1 MQFLDLDFCALQN
14 LHMLNFLKKTALILV
29 GCGLVACAQLHHVQI
44 GDVASHSGYV
54 QKPFEIKISE
64 TGVNIGEAVEISKR
78 FMNKDQGKDAEG
90 VAALIGLFQMGPV
103 TGNPVYVKDYAKNL
117 VQLVYEKC
125 PSGKVTGL
133 MSIRETRKYPVISGE
148 IVKVTGYCLQ
158 KKEG

>member
-1 MQFLDLDFCALQN
+1 
-14 LHMLNFLKKTALILV
+14 MLNFLKKTALALF

-64 TGVNIGEAVEISKR
+64 TGINIGEAVEISKR
-78 FMNKDQGKDAEG
+78 FMNKDQGRDAEG

-117 VQLVYEKC
+117 VQLVY
-125 PSGKVTGL
+125 
-133 MSIRETRKYPVISGE
+133 
-148 IVKVTGYCLQ
+148 
-158 KKEG
+158 